1 MILNSE
7 GVDPNMEDS
16 SYRTPLSVAAEFGQE
31 NILRILL
38 ETPGVELNSSDRLG
52 STALHHA
59 AEKGHI
65 GLVEKLLG
73 TGAVDVDSKCAFES
87 TPLWAAAGK
96 GQKKIVSLLIAAG
109 ARPDERTQDYGAPLR
124 NAALFGAAKVVKV
137 LLATGRVNPASDD
150 RYGRTPLIE
159 AARGGS
165 FLDRPDNFVR
175 TRSFER
181 ETAKIFI
188 PMLRGEKTATPIVKD
203 QLFEQIAMQDT
214 SKRDAL
220 SVMKQL
226 SQLKISALHIQMSC
240 IYSRNAMHPHTT
252 TS

>member
-73 TGAVDVDSKCAFES
+73 AGAVDVDSKCAFES

-96 GQKKIVSLLIAAG
+96 GQEKIVSLLIAAG
-109 ARPDERTQDYGAPLR
+109 ANPDERTQDCGTPSG
-124 NAALFGAAKVVKV
+124 NAALLEQPKWSKWSKFCWQLGE
-137 LLATGRVNPASDD
+137 
-150 RYGRTPLIE
+150 RTLPRMIDMV
-159 AARGGS
+159 G
-165 FLDRPDNFVR
+165 
-175 TRSFER
+175 
-181 ETAKIFI
+181 
-188 PMLRGEKTATPIVKD
+188 
-203 QLFEQIAMQDT
+203 
-214 SKRDAL
+214 
-220 SVMKQL
+220 
-226 SQLKISALHIQMSC
+226 
-240 IYSRNAMHPHTT
+240 PH
-252 TS
+252 